1 MKIKRIVENPFR
13 KYEVK
18 RLPKD
23 AEYIQQSIN
32 NEEIY
37 YSKSKQ
43 AYYVITE
50 WNNNLIKMC

>member
-1 MKIKRIVENPFR
+1 MKIKRIVESPFR

-50 WNNNLIKMC
+50 